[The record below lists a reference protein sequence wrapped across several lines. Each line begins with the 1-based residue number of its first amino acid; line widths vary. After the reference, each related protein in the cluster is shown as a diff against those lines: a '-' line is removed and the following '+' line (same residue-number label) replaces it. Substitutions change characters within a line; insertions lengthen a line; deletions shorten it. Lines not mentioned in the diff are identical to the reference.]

1 MSYTEQL
8 NEVLGGFCYSD
19 ALKEALKAFDSR
31 DCVDALR
38 DAELLA
44 SLCRLRVDEVERECE
59 VAA

>member
-19 ALKEALKAFDSR
+19 ALKAALKSFNKR
-31 DCVDALR
+31 DCV

-59 VAA
+59 VTA